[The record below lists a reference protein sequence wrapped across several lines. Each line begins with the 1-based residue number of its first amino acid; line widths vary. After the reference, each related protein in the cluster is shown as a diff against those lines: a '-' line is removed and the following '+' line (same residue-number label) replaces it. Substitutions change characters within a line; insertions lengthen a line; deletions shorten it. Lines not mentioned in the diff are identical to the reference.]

1 VVGVDRVW
9 VHDLVVLLGSSG
21 AVSGRSRRCRRS
33 HSSSWSWLFD
43 PARAAGPVCGRLP
56 YHMESER
63 QGRSPP
69 QHERLGRAKPSGLGL
84 AAMSSRWLRDGLS
97 RCWRSKQLNQFALR
111 GRSGCGTAGPV
122 ARRHGAP
129 QLDHSW
135 EVDVIGVQQAAEEE
149 RPWRVGDLPLQR
161 TVAAAL
167 HRPSPVELA
176 VLGEHVRSE
185 GATRSR
191 GRGAGRERA
200 QAAMVRSARSAPAA
214 LARST
219 RNRAPSDSNSS
230 KGLCGRRERYAW
242 AHARERWLPS
252 SSGPTGPL
260 AKPPRRHSQR
270 HGPGPRPHCGL
281 YVVDRRASPT
291 SRPGP
296 GAGRPAGSATP
307 SSTATPM
314 PACSSA
320 TGFQDG
326 VSQATEPH

>member
-63 QGRSPP
+63 QGAVATPARAPWPS
-69 QHERLGRAKPSGLGL
+69 QAIWARLGRDVEQVVEG
-84 AAMSSRWLRDGLS
+84 WLVPR
-97 RCWRSKQLNQFALR
+97 WRSKQLNQFALR

-129 QLDHSW
+129 QLDHSR

-219 RNRAPSDSNSS
+219 RNRAPSV
-230 KGLCGRRERYAW
+230 RTP
-242 AHARERWLPS
+242 ARGSAVGGSGTP
-252 SSGPTGPL
+252 GPTPVRGGYP
-260 AKPPRRHSQR
+260 APR
-270 HGPGPRPHCGL
+270 
-281 YVVDRRASPT
+281 DRQ
-291 SRPGP
+291 
-296 GAGRPAGSATP
+296 GR
-307 SSTATPM
+307 
-314 PACSSA
+314 
-320 TGFQDG
+320 
-326 VSQATEPH
+326 

>member
-1 VVGVDRVW
+1 LRDVGFIEGWCRGWQVVGVDRVW

-63 QGRSPP
+63 QGAVATPARAPWPS
-69 QHERLGRAKPSGLGL
+69 QAIWARLGRDVEQVVEGWLVPLL
-84 AAMSSRWLRDGLS
+84 AEQATQPVRAQ
-97 RCWRSKQLNQFALR
+97 RSKRLR
-111 GRSGCGTAGPV
+111 NRWTCSPSPRST
-122 ARRHGAP
+122 
-129 QLDHSW
+129 QLDHSR

-219 RNRAPSDSNSS
+219 RNRAPSD
-230 KGLCGRRERYAW
+230 
-242 AHARERWLPS
+242 
-252 SSGPTGPL
+252 
-260 AKPPRRHSQR
+260 
-270 HGPGPRPHCGL
+270 
-281 YVVDRRASPT
+281 
-291 SRPGP
+291 
-296 GAGRPAGSATP
+296 
-307 SSTATPM
+307 
-314 PACSSA
+314 
-320 TGFQDG
+320 
-326 VSQATEPH
+326 

>member
-63 QGRSPP
+63 QGAVATPARAPWPS
-69 QHERLGRAKPSGLGL
+69 QAIWARLGRDVEQVVEGWLVPLL
-84 AAMSSRWLRDGLS
+84 AEQATQPVRAQ
-97 RCWRSKQLNQFALR
+97 RSKRLR
-111 GRSGCGTAGPV
+111 NAGPV

-176 VLGEHVRSE
+176 VRANMFGPKVPP
-185 GATRSR
+185 
-191 GRGAGRERA
+191 GRGAVVRA
-200 QAAMVRSARSAPAA
+200 GSV
-214 LARST
+214 
-219 RNRAPSDSNSS
+219 
-230 KGLCGRRERYAW
+230 
-242 AHARERWLPS
+242 
-252 SSGPTGPL
+252 
-260 AKPPRRHSQR
+260 PRRLWS
-270 HGPGPRPHCGL
+270 
-281 YVVDRRASPT
+281 
-291 SRPGP
+291 
-296 GAGRPAGSATP
+296 GRPARRRPRWPDQPGTERRPIRTPARGSAVGGSGTP
-307 SSTATPM
+307 GPTPVRGGY
-314 PACSSA
+314 PAPRDRQ
-320 TGFQDG
+320 GR
-326 VSQATEPH
+326 